1 MRARI
6 YKPARTATSSG
17 TAKTKDWV
25 LEFVPSAPREID
37 PLTGW
42 TGSRDTQAQVKL
54 HFASQEEAEDY
65 AREEGIDYVILR
77 PQSRRPNIRPGGYG
91 DNFATNRRGTWTH

>member
-6 YKPARTATSSG
+6 FKPARTATSSG
-17 TAKTKDWV
+17 TAKTKDW
-25 LEFVPSAPREID
+25 LLDFAPSERREID

-54 HFASQEEAEDY
+54 RFDSQAEAESY
-65 AREEGIDYVILR
+65 AKDHGIDYVVLR
-77 PQSRRPNIRPGGYG
+77 PQGRRANIRPGGYG
-91 DNFATNRRGTWTH
+91 DNFASDRRGSWTH